1 MLKPEILEAINKQ
14 INAEYYS
21 SYLYLAM
28 AAWLHNENY
37 NGMALWMKSQSQE
50 EAGHALKLFHYLAE
64 RGGRITLAAIQ
75 APPGQW
81 NSPLAVF
88 EEVCRHES
96 HVTSLINNLVELCR
110 SQKDYATENFLQWF
124 VKEQVEEEASAAD
137 ITHKLKM
144 VNNSSNG
151 LFFLDRM
158 LGERK

>member
-28 AAWLHNENY
+28 AAWLHNENF
-37 NGMALWMKSQSQE
+37 NGMAQWMKAQAQE
-50 EAGHALKLFHYLAE
+50 EAGHAMKLFDYLVE
-64 RGGRITLAAIQ
+64 RGGRVTLAAIQ
-75 APPGQW
+75 APQAQW

-88 EEVCRHES
+88 EEVCQHES
-96 HVTSLINNLVELCR
+96 HVTSLINNLVELSR
-110 SQKDYATENFLQWF
+110 NQKDFATENFLQWF

-137 ITHKLKM
+137 ISHKLKM
-144 VNNSSNG
+144 VANSNSG
-151 LFFLDRM
+151 LLFLDHK